1 MKSKKLIGRRVI
13 IGGVMLLGLLL
24 ILEPTSSARPAL
36 PNGIGDEMSQRA
48 KATAVATSASDAA
61 TVRSEASRDRG
72 FVVSVVARDGRAIS
86 GALVQGEN
94 EKASSDRDGRAFLE
108 VIPERVTVFH
118 PSFAPLAASLDD
130 HARQAGAM
138 VARLGVP
145 SVLDCRVIDDFTE
158 AVIPNALV
166 YVAKGGGMGAPRFD
180 QNLELTDGQIDLAA
194 TAEGGVVYS
203 RSAKAIDG
211 VCSISGLSQGAHQVV
226 AHVFGYAN
234 MPLTGEAKATRSRAP
249 RHGVIADISEGR
261 NTVTLRMRRVYVAA
275 HAVSNHTNLPDE
287 SLRALVSFSSSM
299 PRDLRS
305 LTHEMSQLGQAARE
319 AVDHRVGG
327 AAVLFVKL
335 AMQERA
341 VFSNNKCEIIVRCWP
356 DFNEKATAK
365 WVPLSEFNSEHVME
379 TRITQQFRVGS
390 LRVTAPYKMTAHW
403 VTSDGSNRGA
413 VVVGDGESPESHTV
427 PAGRYALRPSQ
438 MDLLR
443 EEGRLREVEVLEGR
457 QTEIDL
463 REGLPA
469 VANLRIQ
476 VVDAGGRPAVGSVV
490 RIMGPGGYHTF
501 QPPTADL
508 TVTCEPGEYKVTV
521 KFTSLESER
530 VVDVVALPGQVQSV
544 VVQPS
549 P

>member
-1 MKSKKLIGRRVI
+1 MKRKKPMGRRVV

-24 ILEPTSSARPAL
+24 VLEPTSSARLAS

-48 KATAVATSASDAA
+48 TATAFATIASDAA
-61 TVRSEASRDRG
+61 IVRSESSRDRG
-72 FVVSVVARDGRAIS
+72 FVVSVVASDGRAIS
-86 GALVQGEN
+86 GALVQGDSERV
-94 EKASSDRDGRAFLE
+94 SSDRDGRAILE
-108 VIPERVTVFH
+108 GIPERVTVFH
-118 PSFAPLAASLDD
+118 PGFAPLGASLDD
-130 HARQAGAM
+130 HARRAGAM
-138 VARLGVP
+138 VARLGEP

-158 AVIPNALV
+158 SVIPNALV

-180 QNLELTDGQIDLAA
+180 QNLEITDGQIDLAA
-194 TAEGGVVYS
+194 TAEGVVVYS
-203 RSAKAIDG
+203 RSERAIDG
-211 VCSISGLSQGAHQVV
+211 VCSISGLSQGTHQVV

-234 MPLTGEAKATRSRAP
+234 MPLTGEAMASRSRAP
-249 RHGVIADISEGR
+249 RHGVIADVGEGR

-305 LTHEMSQLGQAARE
+305 LTHEMSQLGQSARQ
-319 AVDHRVGG
+319 AVDRRFGG

-335 AMQERA
+335 AMQERL
-341 VFSNNKCEIIVRCWP
+341 VLSNNGCDIIVRCWP
-356 DFNEKATAK
+356 DFSEKATAK
-365 WVPLSEFNSEHVME
+365 WVPLSELKSEHVME
-379 TRITQQFRVGS
+379 TRITRQFRVGS
-390 LRVTAPYKMTAHW
+390 LRVAAPYRMTAHW

-413 VVVGDGESPESHTV
+413 VVVGGGESPESHTV
-427 PAGRYALRPSQ
+427 PAGRYTLKPSQ

-443 EEGRLREVEVLEGR
+443 EEGRVREVDVLEGR
-457 QTEIDL
+457 QTDIDL

-469 VANLRIQ
+469 IANLRIQ

-521 KFTSLESER
+521 KFTSRESER